1 MELNLLFPLHSE
13 SNILGTIT
21 DLIAVN
27 MDNVLTL
34 SYYRDSNRMKG
45 YSTIF
50 FHLTNKETHEW
61 KLGKLNEFDAEF
73 SRIKDRSLLSTSIM
87 ADEIHL
93 S

>member
-21 DLIAVN
+21 DFIPVN
-27 MDNVLTL
+27 MDCVKTL
-34 SYYRDSNRMKG
+34 SYHRDANRMKG

-61 KLGKLNEFDAEF
+61 KLGKLPEFDAEF
-73 SRIKDRSLLSTSIM
+73 SRIKEASLLSHSLVLETV
-87 ADEIHL
+87 A
-93 S
+93 